1 MSSSFL
7 SISEY
12 NTKRAKEI
20 EVNFSNNFSDE
31 KVFINH
37 RSCVI
42 GAIFSS
48 VAFLESTINQIF
60 WNCLKNPNRY
70 KSIPCKDKE
79 IIGEFW
85 RQINS
90 NKKNSF
96 SDEIKNKLENLLV
109 LRKRSINK
117 YNDKP
122 KNLRKISTQI
132 EKMRFT
138 SPILINKYQFI
149 LFITNK
155 NLFNNRDSNFRNV
168 TLVIDLRN
176 IITHYV
182 PGIVNENF
190 QRIENKIKNN
200 TKFKLNPLVGESSLF
215 FPHKC
220 LSHGCAEWAFK
231 SCMGFVDDFFNR
243 IGIEKEYRKCNIKI
257 LKK

>member
-7 SISEY
+7 RIAEY

-20 EVNFSNNFSDE
+20 EVDFASNFSDD

-37 RSCVI
+37 RSYVI

-48 VAFLESTINQIF
+48 VAFLESTINEIF

-79 IIGEFW
+79 IIGGFW

-90 NKKNSF
+90 NKKNSV

-109 LRKRSINK
+109 LRKRNINK
-117 YNDKP
+117 YNDTQ
-122 KNLRKISTQI
+122 KNLREISNQI
-132 EKMRFT
+132 KKKRFT

-149 LFITNK
+149 LFINNK
-155 NLFNNRDSNFRNV
+155 NLFNNRDSDFGNV
-168 TLVIDLRN
+168 KLVIDLRN

-190 QRIENKIKNN
+190 
-200 TKFKLNPLVGESSLF
+200 
-215 FPHKC
+215 
-220 LSHGCAEWAFK
+220 
-231 SCMGFVDDFFNR
+231 
-243 IGIEKEYRKCNIKI
+243 
-257 LKK
+257 